1 MQVANNPTPSV
12 ASLDRDGLTSPELLP
27 EELLLDL
34 RGRDESPRHLAQ
46 ETNKTG
52 SPFKGLTC
60 DLFCPGPS
68 TKAAV

>member
-34 RGRDESPRHLAQ
+34 RGRDESPRHLA
-46 ETNKTG
+46 
-52 SPFKGLTC
+52 
-60 DLFCPGPS
+60 
-68 TKAAV
+68 